1 MLTQQLKQNI
11 PLKTMLSIGL
21 ACFLVAALTPRNL
34 AGGFTCGATSFCLSA
49 IGLERLAR
57 RIMHRGHV
65 AEGLR
70 SGIFWLFLKFV
81 APALM
86 IFYGL
91 SRGFSATALVS
102 GIVSALAIFSAVLW
116 FEQKEKF

>member
-1 MLTQQLKQNI
+1 MGALTNHLKLHI
-11 PLKTMLSIGL
+11 PLKTILFVGL
-21 ACFLVAALTPRNL
+21 ACFLVAVFNPRNL
-34 AGGFTCGATSFCLSA
+34 AGGFVCGATTFCLSA

-65 AEGLR
+65 AEGVR
-70 SGIFWLFLKFV
+70 SGLFWLFFKFV
-81 APALM
+81 APAST

-91 SRGFSATALVS
+91 SRGFSPTALVS

-116 FEQKEKF
+116 FEQK

>member
-1 MLTQQLKQNI
+1 MGALTNHLKLHI
-11 PLKTMLSIGL
+11 PLKTILFVGL
-21 ACFLVAALTPRNL
+21 ACFLVAVFTPRNL
-34 AGGFTCGATSFCLSA
+34 AGGFVCGATTFCLSA

-65 AEGLR
+65 AEGVR
-70 SGIFWLFLKFV
+70 SGLFWLFFKFV
-81 APALM
+81 APAST

-91 SRGFSATALVS
+91 SRGFSPTALVS

-116 FEQKEKF
+116 FEQK